1 MLVSPEQQELIG
13 KLYLPEEVEGNCEA
27 LGALYAPEGL
37 VIMENLAGVQLNHFV
52 KPLEVNPDKYAFQTS
67 HYSVGNPQPLDS
79 LLSVAQMVEE
89 KNSQGD
95 FKATLGNFEESSQAQ
110 ALDMAASAVKEGK
123 SLIVALHHPPIVDL
137 GLGLYAIQVGLS
149 WRGVEVPAAII
160 NNRTTA
166 FLGVQF
172 EEGGDI
178 APVPD
183 MLGLNCQEV
192 IYTMPASRRMKESD
206 LAAEE
211 LRKKGINVQ
220 NDLATHRTDLL
231 LQGAN
236 AGDESVYGSPV
247 IIAVAIT
254 GTTDKELE
262 DRPGVIGMAG
272 VKDRT
277 VQMLAH
283 ENAVVLDTYITR
295 DKKGN
300 LVVKFVDIPYS
311 VSADLEKGRQ
321 QVEKSMYKRA
331 HLLGVEATQ
340 EYVYLG
346 GS

>member
-1 MLVSPEQQELIG
+1 MTVSPEQQEIIAG
-13 KLYLPEEVEGNCEA
+13 LYPAEEVGLRTKA
-27 LGALYAPEGL
+27 LDALYSHEGL
-37 VIMENLAGVQLNHFV
+37 VIMEGLAQVQVNDFV
-52 KPLEVNPDKYAFQTS
+52 RPLGIDTEKFPFQVA
-67 HYSVGNPQPLDS
+67 HYSLGNPQELQG
-79 LLSVAQMVEE
+79 LVCIAQMVED
-89 KNSQGD
+89 KSSGGD
-95 FKATLGNFEESSQAQ
+95 FGVTMAGLKEKDQVI
-110 ALDMAASAVKEGK
+110 ALDASADAIKSGK
-123 SLIVALHHPPIVDL
+123 SLIVAIHHPPIVDL
-137 GLGLYAIQVGLS
+137 GLGLYAVQLGLS
-149 WRGVEVPAAII
+149 ERGVVAPTAMI

-211 LRKKGINVQ
+211 LRKNGINVQ
-220 NDLATHRTDLL
+220 NDLATYRTDLL

-236 AGDESVYGSPV
+236 AGDESIYGSPV
-247 IIAVAIT
+247 IVAVAIT

-262 DRPGVIGMAG
+262 ARTGVIGMAG

-300 LVVKFVDIPYS
+300 LVVKFVGIPYS
-311 VSADLEKGRQ
+311 VSTDLEKGRK
-321 QVEKSMYKRA
+321 QVEESMYKRA
-331 HLLGVEATQ
+331 HLLGIEATQ
-340 EYVYLG
+340 EYAYLG